1 MDMPL
6 RLLKI
11 LLHAGFFLSG
21 ISAVLIGQVLP
32 VLSQKLSIND
42 RQAGNFFFW
51 QYGGSLCGTLF
62 ANWLGKRGRFIIS
75 AAVGCLAM
83 ASGIALLNFDSYEIC
98 VAGFT
103 LNGFGIGLTLPA
115 INMLI
120 LELNPQRSGAALSF
134 LNFFWGFGAIISQP
148 LVDFLKRG
156 SDLAAPTLVT
166 AAALALIGAAL
177 WLMPAGIEQKPAAL
191 DTDLIDFDIKIWRQP
206 LAWAIALF
214 GFIHV
219 GFEGAMGG
227 WLKTYTGRTE
237 AVSQWF
243 PPITLYF
250 LFFVAGRGIAPLFFR
265 FLDENKMLLF
275 GLLTILGGMLILLF
289 GESLLTLSVGA
300 SIAGFGTSWIFP
312 TNLSRFTK
320 IFGASATRR
329 AAPLFISGTVG
340 AMSASWLVGYISERN
355 QDLRAG
361 MFVLLFGVLL
371 VIGLQIILTFQKR
384 NA

>member
-1 MDMPL
+1 MI

-32 VLSQKLSIND
+32 VLSQKLAIND
-42 RQAGNFFFW
+42 RQAGDFFFW
-51 QYGGSLCGTLF
+51 QYGGSLCGTLI
-62 ANWLGKRGRFIIS
+62 ANLFGKRGKFILS
-75 AAVGCLAM
+75 AAIGCLAM
-83 ASGIALLNFDSYEIC
+83 AAGIALLNFDSYQIC
-98 VAGFT
+98 VAGFA
-103 LNGFGIGLTLPA
+103 LNGLGIGLTLPS

-120 LELNPQRSGAALSF
+120 LELNPQNSGAALSL

-156 SDLAAPTLVT
+156 NDLSIPTLAAAVS
-166 AAALALIGAAL
+166 LALIGAAL
-177 WLMPAGIEQKPAAL
+177 WFLPAGIEQKPAAL
-191 DTDLIDFDIKIWRQP
+191 DTDLVDFDIKIWRQP

-227 WLKTYTGRTE
+227 WLKTYTGRME
-237 AVSQWF
+237 AASSWL

-250 LFFVAGRGIAPLFFR
+250 LFFVVGRGVAPLFFR
-265 FLDENKMLLF
+265 FWDENKMLLF
-275 GLLTILGGMLILLF
+275 GLITILGGMLILLF
-289 GESLLTLSVGA
+289 GESIITLSVGA
-300 SIAGFGTSWIFP
+300 SIAGFGTSWVFP

-329 AAPLFISGTVG
+329 ATPLFISGTIG
-340 AMSASWLVGYISERN
+340 AMFTSELVGYVSYRN
-355 QDLRAG
+355 HDLRSG
-361 MFVLLFGVLL
+361 MFVLLFGILL